1 MRGAG
6 VAQRHRGAGQQ
17 HRVLSHAPAP
27 DHGGDPERGDDPDA
41 TQPVGGEQGQDG
53 QAAQPGVDHQ
63 RQRPPGEAAEQAAF
77 EPFSSARV
85 ASDSAPVTM
94 SAAWA
99 RRVK

>member
-63 RQRPPGEAAEQAAF
+63 DYGRGP
-77 EPFSSARV
+77 
-85 ASDSAPVTM
+85 
-94 SAAWA
+94 A
-99 RRVK
+99 RRRGSGSSR